1 MFNCP
6 SGSFPQPFQLHQ
18 QSSGSR
24 ELHSAGQ
31 QQNQFPMTNIFD
43 LDNTENSSNN
53 VGLGHSIYEEQMAL
67 ATQSPQQIQR
77 LLTRDEAK
85 LAELKALKEQAK
97 DDAEATQQLEKVYN
111 Q

>member
-1 MFNCP
+1 
-6 SGSFPQPFQLHQ
+6 
-18 QSSGSR
+18 
-24 ELHSAGQ
+24 
-31 QQNQFPMTNIFD
+31 MTNIFD